1 MREWPIKK
9 CWSSSDADSTGT
21 GVLNCILMLFDIFES
36 FLAQSLIYCPASACK
51 ASNTMQSIS
60 SLIGAREIMQCS
72 QCSCLVLLVSKETSG
87 AIWLMGATTTPT
99 LLLRLTDLTS
109 DVTFH
114 FYHENSPKLDKTTE
128 NFPV

>member
-9 CWSSSDADSTGT
+9 CWSSSDADSTGA

-60 SLIGAREIMQCS
+60 SLIGTRDHAMQPV
-72 QCSCLVLLVSKETSG
+72 VLFSVAG
-87 AIWLMGATTTPT
+87 
-99 LLLRLTDLTS
+99 
-109 DVTFH
+109 F
-114 FYHENSPKLDKTTE
+114 
-128 NFPV
+128 

>member
-36 FLAQSLIYCPASACK
+36 FLAQSLIYCSASACK

-60 SLIGAREIMQCS
+60 SLIGTRDHAMQPV
-72 QCSCLVLLVSKETSG
+72 VLFSVAG
-87 AIWLMGATTTPT
+87 
-99 LLLRLTDLTS
+99 
-109 DVTFH
+109 F
-114 FYHENSPKLDKTTE
+114 
-128 NFPV
+128 